1 MEADRPVGQSQRGI
15 ARRSLLL
22 AAGLAGLPWAA
33 RAADYPD
40 HPLRLVVPFAPGG
53 GGDIVM
59 RLLAQE
65 LTTRLGQTVFVENR
79 AGAGGNVGTEV
90 VAHAKPDGYTLLM
103 ANVAPMAIN
112 ASIYPHLPYDPVKS
126 FTAIAPVGIFANV
139 LVVPPTL
146 GVSTLGEFIA
156 LAKSKPG
163 GLTYAS
169 AGAGSITQLSALMM
183 AQRAG
188 LSMVHAA
195 YRGGGP
201 ALTALAGKQVD
212 LYFSSLPAALP
223 FVKAGTLK
231 AIAVTSAQRAISAP
245 EIPTMAESGLP
256 GFEAVTWI
264 GLVGPAGIPAPIVAK
279 LHDAVSEI
287 TDRPEFQKRLI
298 ELGAEVTHGSSAEYA
313 EYIRTEQTRWAD
325 AVREAN
331 IKPEE

>member
-1 MEADRPVGQSQRGI
+1 MEADRPIRQSQRGI
-15 ARRSLLL
+15 GRRGLILS
-22 AAGLAGLPWAA
+22 AAASGLPLSA
-33 RAADYPD
+33 RAAGYPD
-40 HPLRLVVPFAPGG
+40 HAVRIVVPFSAGG

-59 RLLAQE
+59 RFLAQE
-65 LTTRLGQTVFVENR
+65 LTMRLGQNVLVENR

-90 VAHAKPDGYTLLM
+90 IAHAKPDGYSLLM

-112 ASIYPHLPYDPVKS
+112 ASIYPSLPYDPVKS
-126 FTAIAPVGIFANV
+126 FTAIVPVGIFANV

-146 GVSTLGEFIA
+146 GVSTLSELIA
-156 LAKSKPG
+156 LGKSKPG
-163 GLTYAS
+163 GLTFAS
-169 AGAGSITQLSALMM
+169 AGSGSITQLDALMM
-183 AQRAG
+183 AGRAG
-188 LSMVHAA
+188 FSMVHAA

-231 AIAVTSAQRAISAP
+231 AIAVTSAQRAAAAP

-264 GLVGPAGIPAPIVAK
+264 GLVGPAGMPAPIVTR
-279 LHDAVSEI
+279 LHDEVSQI
-287 TDRPEFQKRLI
+287 MDKPEFQRRLI
-298 ELGAEVTHGSSAEYA
+298 ELGAEASHGSSAAFA

-331 IKPEE
+331 IKPEQ